1 MGCRISMDSRKSR
14 IERASCA
21 ETVFLTLFA
30 ILGWGS
36 SMHLRLFKM
45 KALGEGWEFEQVRT
59 IYIAL

>member
-36 SMHLRLFKM
+36 SMHLRLFKT
-45 KALGEGWEFEQVRT
+45 KGLGEYGGGMGV
-59 IYIAL
+59 